1 MAAPLW
7 PVVRSPEEEA
17 RLQALEDLRASQ
29 QEALK
34 QKLEEE
40 RQAAAAAAAPAK
52 GGKKSA

>member
-7 PVVRSPEEEA
+7 PIVRSPEEEA

-34 QKLEEE
+34 LKQEEE
-40 RQAAAAAAAPAK
+40 R
-52 GGKKSA
+52 